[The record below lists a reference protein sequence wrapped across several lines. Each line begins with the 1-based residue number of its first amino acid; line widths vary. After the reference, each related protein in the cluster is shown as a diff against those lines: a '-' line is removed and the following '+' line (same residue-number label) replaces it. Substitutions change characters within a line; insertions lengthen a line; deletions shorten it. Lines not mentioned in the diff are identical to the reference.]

1 MMMTVDFPPTPLCMV
16 KCIKT
21 IIEDGVELFTAGKE
35 YPVAGFRP
43 GHLYIRLENSS
54 EYSDYPSYIGVLC
67 SEYEEIFAVE

>member
-35 YPVAGFRP
+35 YPVDRK
-43 GHLYIRLENSS
+43 S
-54 EYSDYPSYIGVLC
+54 V
-67 SEYEEIFAVE
+67 V